1 MPTSPE
7 RERPSLPRAARARL
21 SLGAAAVV
29 GLLAAG
35 CEAKAGAFDVPW
47 APPSAGPVAS
57 APVPIGPPA
66 PGSQRR
72 RRTSATP
79 SFECDE
85 LPSLTAEELA
95 GPPYDFDLQKP
106 KPSGADPDRPPRYTV
121 LSGVTLSAEAAA
133 AMERIDDAYYK
144 KTGQRLVI
152 TSGTR
157 DAALQAK
164 AMYKMIR
171 LGADIMGLY
180 RNKAAARE
188 IKAAYARASGKSPE
202 AVIGAMYD
210 TIRDQISRGVY
221 ISAHLRAGAVD
232 IRNRTMSAS
241 QRKAFEQIVAEV
253 SGASLLEETKPPH
266 YHLQLDPQ

>member
-1 MPTSPE
+1 MPTSPD
-7 RERPSLPRAARARL
+7 RPRLPRPLAL
-21 SLGAAAVV
+21 VAAAAFGV
-29 GLLAAG
+29 LLAG
-35 CEAKAGAFDVPW
+35 CETPAGAFDLPW
-47 APPSAGPVAS
+47 PPPSASPVAS
-57 APVPIGPPA
+57 AAAPIGPSA

-72 RRTSATP
+72 RRASAAP

-106 KPSGADPDRPPRYTV
+106 SRAEPEAPPRFTV
-121 LSGVTLSAEAAA
+121 LSGVTLSPEAADA
-133 AMERIDDAYYK
+133 LERIDDAYYK
-144 KTGQRLVI
+144 RTGQRLVI

-157 DAALQAK
+157 DAARQAK

-171 LGADIMGLY
+171 LGADIIGLY

-188 IKAAYARASGKSPE
+188 IKAAYTKASGAGKPAD
-202 AVIGAMYD
+202 AVVMAMYD

-232 IRNRTMSAS
+232 IRNRNMSAS
-241 QRKAFEQIVAEV
+241 QKRAFEQSVSEV
-253 SGASLLEETKPPH
+253 GGASLLEETKPPH
-266 YHLQLDPQ
+266 YHLQLEPK